1 VGLFTGDYTKEEP
14 SNTVEDLK
22 VKDTLDVSLKGVVQ
36 GDKVGNFK
44 VVTAEPAR

>member
-1 VGLFTGDYTKEEP
+1 VGLFTGDYTKEET